1 MIIAPTADIRV
12 NTTRTIADDIRPGSH
27 LDTRPLAPG
36 MVVGMRSTT
45 TPGLL
50 LAATLAL
57 AVTGCTAGPTGSPAS
72 PSPDRPSSSAA
83 PTDTTAPTSAPS
95 ADPTSTAPTDTAPTP
110 TCGPTDGATVVGAA
124 VARLAAPSGL
134 PDARW
139 DASAADV
146 SGYDACTALS
156 WAVVPLAEGTA
167 SSPYAV
173 LLFHQG
179 TYLGTATKVQYPF
192 EPQVARSSDAAID
205 VTYRYATATDPN
217 AAPSGTARATY
228 TWDTAAQRVVLTG
241 DVPPTP

>member
-12 NTTRTIADDIRPGSH
+12 NTTRTIADDIRPGTT
-27 LDTRPLAPG
+27 LDTGQLAPG

-45 TPGLL
+45 TTGLL

-57 AVTGCTAGPTGSPAS
+57 AVTGCTAGPTESPAS
-72 PSPDRPSSSAA
+72 PPPDRPSSNAA
-83 PTDTTAPTSAPS
+83 PTGTTAPTS
-95 ADPTSTAPTDTAPTP
+95 PTP

-205 VTYRYATATDPN
+205 VIYRYATATDPN
-217 AAPSGTARATY
+217 AAPSGTTRATY